1 MNLTIT
7 ARHFKAETSLKDLIR
22 DKMNKLKTY
31 YDGIIDCE
39 VILSTEKDREIAE
52 VIMKLDNDTVV
63 LKEDSD
69 SHYKSIELIADR
81 LQVKL
86 KRLKGKRNHFSH
98 KKILDKIVPPTE
110 VDIASEQFD
119 Y

>member
-7 ARHFKAETSLKDLIR
+7 ARHFTAETSLKDLIR

-31 YDGIIDCE
+31 YEEIIDCE
-39 VILSTEKDREIAE
+39 VILSTEKEREIAE
-52 VIMKLDNDTVV
+52 VIMKLDTDTVV

-69 SHYKSIELIADR
+69 SHYKSIELITDR

-86 KRLKGKRNHFSH
+86 KRLKGKRTDFAR
-98 KKILDKIVPPTE
+98 KKMRDKIIPPQE
-110 VDIASEQFD
+110 IDIAGEVFD